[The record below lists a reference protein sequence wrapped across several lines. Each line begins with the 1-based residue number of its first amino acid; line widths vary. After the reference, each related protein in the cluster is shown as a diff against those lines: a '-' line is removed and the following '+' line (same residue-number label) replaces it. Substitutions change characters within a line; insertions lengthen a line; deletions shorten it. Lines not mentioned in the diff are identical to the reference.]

1 MCSESPT
8 LCAGQAKYKEGGKL
22 MALSKEK
29 TAEIIKTY
37 GKNANDSGSPA
48 VQIALLTEQII
59 NLTEHFKANK
69 KDNNSRRGL
78 FVAVGKRR
86 SLLDYLN
93 RTDRETYIKLITSL
107 GIRK

>member
-1 MCSESPT
+1 
-8 LCAGQAKYKEGGKL
+8 
-22 MALSKEK
+22 MALTKEK
-29 TAEIIKTY
+29 VAEIVKQY

-59 NLTEHFKANK
+59 KLTEHFKANK
-69 KDNNSRRGL
+69 KDHNSRRGL
-78 FVAVGKRR
+78 LIAVGKRR

-93 RTDRETYIKLITSL
+93 RTDRDAYIKLITSL

>member
-1 MCSESPT
+1 
-8 LCAGQAKYKEGGKL
+8 

-29 TAEIIKTY
+29 VAEIVLKY
-37 GKNANDSGSPA
+37 GKNASDSGSPA

-59 NLTEHFKANK
+59 NLTEHLKANK
-69 KDNNSRRGL
+69 KDHHCRRGL
-78 FVAVGKRR
+78 LIAVGKRR

-93 RTDRETYIKLITSL
+93 RTDRDAYIKLIADL